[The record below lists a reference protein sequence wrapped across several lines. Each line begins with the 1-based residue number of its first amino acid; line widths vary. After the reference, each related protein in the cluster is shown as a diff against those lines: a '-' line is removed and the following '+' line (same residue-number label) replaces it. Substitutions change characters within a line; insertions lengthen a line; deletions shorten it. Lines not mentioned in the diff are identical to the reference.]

1 MPVHRLT
8 LFAAPLFVLALAVAA
23 RGDEPSPL
31 AKALVDKF
39 EKEAAEIRKKAAE
52 QINQRRQG
60 LLAALQDLQDTLTK
74 EGKKTEAD
82 AVRDQIERIKGE
94 MVAAKPDPGNMEA
107 YRDKVGKSFFFEVTG
122 SADGTIYGTDVYTSD
137 SALAKAAVHAGV
149 LKVGKKGIV
158 KVTMVPVAPNYT
170 GSSRNGVDSSD
181 WPDPWFGA
189 YKIEAAKE

>member
-1 MPVHRLT
+1 MPVHRLS
-8 LFAAPLFVLALAVAA
+8 LFAAPLFVVALAVAV

-39 EKEAAEIRKKAAE
+39 EKEAADIRKKAAE
-52 QINQRRQG
+52 QISQRRQV
-60 LLAALQDLQDTLTK
+60 LLAALQDLHDTLVK
-74 EGKKTEAD
+74 DGKKDEARD
-82 AVRDQIERIKGE
+82 VREQIEKIKAE

-122 SADGTIYGTDVYTSD
+122 SADGTIYGTDAYTSD
-137 SALAKAAVHAGV
+137 SALGKAAVHAGV

-158 KVTMVPVAPNYT
+158 KVTMVPVTPNYT
-170 GSSRNGVDSSD
+170 GTSRNGVDSSD

-189 YKIEAAKE
+189 YKIEAVKE